1 MEIKKAIK
9 ETNIN
14 KYYSLKE
21 YFCSDVDTFAF
32 PKEEAIKIINYLRED
47 FFPVTGLTLWILD
60 GEDFKIGCAWWTCD
74 EIENENP
81 YSHLKRSCDTA
92 IKYIED
98 ITDDSQKDNFLWEID
113 FSRMKA

>member
-1 MEIKKAIK
+1 MEIEKAIK

-74 EIENENP
+74 EIENENL

>member
-1 MEIKKAIK
+1 MEIEKAIK

-21 YFCSDVDTFAF
+21 YFGANVDTFVF

-47 FFPVTGLTLWILD
+47 FFPVTGVTLWILD

-81 YSHLKRSCDTA
+81 YSHLKRSCDGKTCPRTLFRL
-92 IKYIED
+92 IC
-98 ITDDSQKDNFLWEID
+98 
-113 FSRMKA
+113 